1 MNPQLPE
8 ALQRRVDSFVS
19 DSGLPREIVDEL
31 ISHHTI
37 VTYPK
42 GSALFLQGS
51 PADMFFWVFSGTV
64 EVFCPQSDGERVLM
78 RLCGP
83 GEILGHVDFID
94 HKQRRAQMFEAHA
107 RTKCEVALL
116 TREHISRLLQ
126 TLEPTQLIRLLEYVN
141 TLWSAAANS
150 WATFISLDYRERLE
164 LVLKDLASRFG
175 VEDSRGILLITDL
188 LHAKLAEMIGSSRP
202 MITRLINEMVDQ
214 GVLARR
220 GKQYVLLNRPER
232 PAHAAL
238 NHYDGA
244 PRTAQPVFT
253 PRVAIAKAPL
263 QPRNGNGGLH
273 SALNG
278 RTPDRGLLSATAGGV
293 TRNSALKS

>member
-8 ALQRRVDSFVS
+8 ALQRRVDNFVN

-42 GSALFLQGS
+42 GSPLFLQGS
-51 PADMFFWVFSGTV
+51 PADMFFWVFSGSV
-64 EVFCPQSDGERVLM
+64 EVFCPQPDGERVLM

-83 GEILGHVDFID
+83 GEILGHIDFID

-141 TLWSAAANS
+141 SMWSAAANS

-175 VEDSRGILLITDL
+175 VEDSRGTLLITDL

-220 GKQYVLLNRPER
+220 GKQYVLLNRPEQ
-232 PAHAAL
+232 PAHTAL

-244 PRTAQPVFT
+244 LRTVQSVFT
-253 PRVAIAKAPL
+253 PHSSIPKSPL
-263 QPRNGNGGLH
+263 QANHLSGASHGAP
-273 SALNG
+273 NG
-278 RTPDRGLLSATAGGV
+278 RTPDRGLLSVGGAARAT
-293 TRNSALKS
+293 ALKS